1 MHRMEGPHMKAA
13 TISTT
18 GNGAAAWHALAAD
31 DVARRLD
38 TNTQTGLAAAE
49 IPQRLA
55 KYGPNRLPEA
65 ARRGPF
71 LRFLPQFNNVL
82 VYVLLA
88 AGFVKLMTNL
98 WLDASIILGVVLI
111 NALLGFIHEGRAEK
125 ALDSIRN

>member
-1 MHRMEGPHMKAA
+1 MKAA

-31 DVARRLD
+31 DVVRRLD
-38 TNTQTGLAAAE
+38 TNTRTGLAAAE

-71 LRFLPQFNNVL
+71 LRFLLQFRAN
-82 VYVLLA
+82 A
-88 AGFVKLMTNL
+88 HDST
-98 WLDASIILGVVLI
+98 SCLI
-111 NALLGFIHEGRAEK
+111 PATCGDLPCRQPFP
-125 ALDSIRN
+125 